1 MNNIL
6 VINGPNL
13 NLLGKR
19 EPDIYGN
26 ITLENINQKIKLHFK
41 NEDLKIDFFQSN
53 EEGKIIDKIIESEKK
68 YNAIVIN
75 PAAYSHYSIAILD
88 AMRSINIPV
97 VEVHLSN
104 IYKREEYRKKSVTA
118 EASLGVISG
127 FGYYGYIMAIEFILN
142 NLVRENNIVV
152 H

>member
-26 ITLENINQKIKLHFK
+26 ITLENINEKIKLHFK

-142 NLVRENNIVV
+142 NLVREK
-152 H
+152 

>member
-1 MNNIL
+1 VNNIL
-6 VINGPNL
+6 IINGPNL

-26 ITLENINQKIKLHFK
+26 ITLEDINSKIKSHFK
-41 NEDLKIDFFQSN
+41 NENFKIDFFQSN
-53 EEGKIIDKIIESEKK
+53 EEGKIINKIIESEQK

-88 AMRSINIPV
+88 AIRSITIPV

-104 IYKREEYRKKSVTA
+104 IYKREDYRQKSVTA

-142 NLVRENNIVV
+142 NLVNNK
-152 H
+152 

>member
-1 MNNIL
+1 MNSIL
-6 VINGPNL
+6 IINGPNL

-19 EPDIYGN
+19 EPDVYGN
-26 ITLENINQKIKLHFK
+26 ITLENINKEIKSHFK
-41 NEDLKIDFFQSN
+41 NEDLEIDFFQSN
-53 EEGKIIDKIIESEKK
+53 EEGTIINKIIVSEEK

-88 AMRSINIPV
+88 AIRSINIPV
-97 VEVHLSN
+97 IEVHLSN
-104 IYKREEYRKKSVTA
+104 IYRREEYRKKSVTA

-142 NLVRENNIVV
+142 NLIREK
-152 H
+152 

>member
-1 MNNIL
+1 MI
-6 VINGPNL
+6 INGPNL

-19 EPDIYGN
+19 EPDVYGN
-26 ITLENINQKIKLHFK
+26 ITLENINKEIKSHFK
-41 NEDLKIDFFQSN
+41 NEDLEIDFFQSN
-53 EEGKIIDKIIESEKK
+53 EEGTIINKIIVSEEK

-88 AMRSINIPV
+88 AIRSINIPV
-97 VEVHLSN
+97 IEVHLSN
-104 IYKREEYRKKSVTA
+104 IYRREEYRKKSVTA

-142 NLVRENNIVV
+142 NLIREK
-152 H
+152 

>member
-19 EPDIYGN
+19 ESDIYGN

-142 NLVRENNIVV
+142 NLVREK
-152 H
+152 

>member
-142 NLVRENNIVV
+142 NLVREKITL
-152 H
+152 

>member
-6 VINGPNL
+6 IINGPNL

-19 EPDIYGN
+19 EPDVYGN
-26 ITLENINQKIKLHFK
+26 ITLENINK
-41 NEDLKIDFFQSN
+41 DLKIDFFQSN
-53 EEGKIIDKIIESEKK
+53 EEGTIINKIIASEEK

-88 AMRSINIPV
+88 AIRSINIPV

-104 IYKREEYRKKSVTA
+104 IYRREEYRKKSVTA

-142 NLVRENNIVV
+142 NLVREK
-152 H
+152 

>member
-6 VINGPNL
+6 IINGPNL

-26 ITLENINQKIKLHFK
+26 ITLEDINSKIKSHFK
-41 NEDLKIDFFQSN
+41 NENFKIDFFQSN
-53 EEGKIIDKIIESEKK
+53 EEGKIINKIIESEQK

-88 AMRSINIPV
+88 AIRSITIPV

-104 IYKREEYRKKSVTA
+104 IYKREDYRQKSVTA

-142 NLVRENNIVV
+142 NLVNNK
-152 H
+152 

>member
-142 NLVRENNIVV
+142 NLVREK
-152 H
+152 

>member
-1 MNNIL
+1 VNNIL

-41 NEDLKIDFFQSN
+41 NEDLRIDFFQSN
-53 EEGKIIDKIIESEKK
+53 EEGKIIDRIIESEKK

-142 NLVRENNIVV
+142 NLSIGK
-152 H
+152 

>member
-41 NEDLKIDFFQSN
+41 NEYLKIDFFQSN

-142 NLVRENNIVV
+142 NLVREK
-152 H
+152 

>member
-41 NEDLKIDFFQSN
+41 NEDLRIDFFQSN
-53 EEGKIIDKIIESEKK
+53 EEGKIIDRIIESEKK

-142 NLVRENNIVV
+142 NLSIGK
-152 H
+152 

>member
-142 NLVRENNIVV
+142 NLVRER
-152 H
+152 

>member
-6 VINGPNL
+6 IINGHNL

-19 EPDIYGN
+19 EPDVYGN
-26 ITLENINQKIKLHFK
+26 ITLEDINKEIKSHFK

-53 EEGKIIDKIIESEKK
+53 EEGTIINKIIESEKK

-88 AMRSINIPV
+88 AIRSINIPV

-104 IYKREEYRKKSVTA
+104 IYRREEYRKKSVTA

-142 NLVRENNIVV
+142 NLVREK
-152 H
+152 

>member
-1 MNNIL
+1 VNSIL
-6 VINGPNL
+6 IINGPNL

-19 EPDIYGN
+19 EPNIYGN
-26 ITLENINQKIKLHFK
+26 ITLEDINSKIKSYFK
-41 NEDLKIDFFQSN
+41 NENLKIDFFQSN
-53 EEGKIIDKIIESEKK
+53 EEGKIINKILESEQK

-88 AMRSINIPV
+88 TIRSINIPV

-142 NLVRENNIVV
+142 NLINNK
-152 H
+152 

>member
-19 EPDIYGN
+19 EPNIYGN
-26 ITLENINQKIKLHFK
+26 ITLENINKKIKEHFK
-41 NEDLKIDFFQSN
+41 NKDLSIDFFQSN
-53 EEGKIIDKIIESEKK
+53 EEGKIINEIIASDGR

-88 AMRSINIPV
+88 ALRSINVPA

-118 EASLGVISG
+118 EAALGVISG
-127 FGYYGYIMAIEFILN
+127 LGYYGYILAIEFLLN
-142 NLVRENNIVV
+142 NLII
-152 H
+152 

>member
-1 MNNIL
+1 VNNIL
-6 VINGPNL
+6 IINGPNL

-19 EPDIYGN
+19 EPDVYGN
-26 ITLENINQKIKLHFK
+26 ITLEDINKEIKSHFK

-53 EEGKIIDKIIESEKK
+53 EEGTIINKIIESEKK

-88 AMRSINIPV
+88 AIRSINIPV

-104 IYKREEYRKKSVTA
+104 IYRREEYRKKSVTA

-142 NLVRENNIVV
+142 NLVREK
-152 H
+152 

>member
-6 VINGPNL
+6 IINGPNL

-19 EPDIYGN
+19 EPDVYGN
-26 ITLENINQKIKLHFK
+26 ITLEDINKEIKSHFK

-53 EEGKIIDKIIESEKK
+53 EEGTIINKIIESEKK

-88 AMRSINIPV
+88 AIRSINIPV

-104 IYKREEYRKKSVTA
+104 IYRREEYRKKSVTA

-142 NLVRENNIVV
+142 NLVREK
-152 H
+152 

>member
-1 MNNIL
+1 VNNIL

-142 NLVRENNIVV
+142 NLVRER
-152 H
+152 